1 MAKGRR
7 NKNKG
12 KEGTKQKEGTLEA
25 EKMNTELISLL
36 PQYSGQ
42 EGENLEEFLA
52 QFENIA
58 ELSGWEDN
66 ERGLILKTRLR
77 GEAFKHILESE
88 KSKNNDINSIKAEL
102 CKKFTKK
109 KTQQQ
114 KKQLFDNIKHT
125 PKMSIEEVGK
135 VIKMR
140 TKDYLGITKET
151 PETKKIENTV
161 MLQKFLETIR
171 EDIAIE
177 IKKLDITTFEEAVKK
192 AQQLN
197 DVYETVTVNNITK
210 TEENNISEIVKNL
223 EIMKLREEMQEIKD
237 NLKKLT
243 QIQVQKVIQCEICK
257 KFGHEKQDCWF
268 RETGPHFHNIHRNR
282 QYTPLQHNNTTQ
294 HNRGEYSNIPERKPH
309 EYRNSVGQR
318 GNFRNKFNN
327 ARRNLN

>member
-1 MAKGRR
+1 MPNKRR
-7 NKNKG
+7 GVKYSKKQSKNIEESNKM
-12 KEGTKQKEGTLEA
+12 ETQW
-25 EKMNTELISLL
+25 ISLL

-42 EGENLEEFLA
+42 EEENLDEFLA

-58 ELSGWEDN
+58 ELSGWKDN

-77 GEAFKHILESE
+77 GEAFKHIMDNEQ
-88 KSKNNDINSIKAEL
+88 SKNNDIKAIKAEL
-102 CKKFTKK
+102 CRKFTKR

-125 PKMSIEEVGK
+125 PKMSIEEFGK

-140 TKDYLGITKET
+140 TKDYLGITKDT
-151 PETKKIENTV
+151 PETKQIENTV

-210 TEENNISEIVKNL
+210 TEENNVSEIVKNL
-223 EIMKLREEMQEIKD
+223 EIMKLREEMEEIKD
-237 NLKKLT
+237 SLKKIT

-257 KFGHEKQDCWF
+257 KFGHEKQQCWF
-268 RETGPHFHNIHRNR
+268 RETGQQLHNIDRNR
-282 QYTPLQHNNTTQ
+282 QYTPPQHNNSRQ
-294 HNRGEYSNIPERKPH
+294 NNRGHYSNIPERRPN

-318 GNFRNKFNN
+318 GNFRHKFNTE
-327 ARRNLN
+327 RTNLN